1 MEKKG
6 KDTIE
11 NRRHAS
17 KKWRTKKIERNMKN
31 MVIILLFSK
40 ETIRY
45 VLV

>member
-17 KKWRTKKIERNMKN
+17 KKWRTKKKN
-31 MVIILLFSK
+31 RKKHEEYGDYFAFFQKKL
-40 ETIRY
+40 
-45 VLV
+45 